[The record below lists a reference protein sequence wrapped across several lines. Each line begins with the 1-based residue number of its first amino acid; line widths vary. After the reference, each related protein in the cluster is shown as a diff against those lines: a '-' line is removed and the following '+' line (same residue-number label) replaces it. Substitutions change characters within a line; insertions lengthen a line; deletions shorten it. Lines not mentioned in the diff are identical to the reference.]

1 MIYYIDME
9 SPVPLLGDAR
19 AQTEPQSLP
28 TRLMVVTHFVQKQ
41 TLERLRQNRR
51 YEKLSLAYVDYI
63 SLLAEGD
70 RSPGELAE
78 QLGISKQACSKML
91 RELEALGLTDRRVN
105 PQDSRSSV
113 LSLSTDGLALLRDGV
128 EAANGVQA
136 QLAEAVGAGDLERLH
151 EVLDRLCAALGVER
165 SPRLA
170 LEDSLA
176 ARTGSR
182 PTRLTVLLPRLSENL
197 RQRLAAAVRAQGFT
211 DLRPGIGQVLGVV
224 GREGRRLQYIAT
236 LLGVSKQAVAATAA
250 ELEQQGYALR
260 ETDPQDQ
267 RQVILSLSP
276 RGRELMQAIVA
287 SVQDVEASTRAALGE
302 ADYSFLDEAMA
313 ILYAGIAGHYDSAS
327 VLRARIQQLS
337 KQLLDELGMTGAR
350 ALAQQLMG
358 MTRGKN

>member
-1 MIYYIDME
+1 ME
-9 SPVPLLGDAR
+9 SPVPLHGNTQ
-19 AQTEPQSLP
+19 AQPEPQSLP

-41 TLERLRQNRR
+41 TLERLKQNRG

-63 SLLAEGD
+63 SLLAERD

-91 RELEALGLTDRRVN
+91 RELEALELTERRVN

-113 LSLSTDGLALLRDGV
+113 LSLSPDGIALLRDGV

-136 QLAEAVGAGDLERLH
+136 RLAALVGATELERVH
-151 EVLDRLCAALGVER
+151 EVLDRLCAALGIER

-170 LEDSLA
+170 LEDRLA

-197 RQRLAAAVRAQGFT
+197 RQRLAAAVKAQGFT

-250 ELEQQGYALR
+250 ELEQQGYAIR

-276 RGRELMQAIVA
+276 RGRELIRAIVA
-287 SVQDVEASTRAALGE
+287 SVQDVEAVIRSA
-302 ADYSFLDEAMA
+302 LDEADHRFLNEAMSV
-313 ILYAGIAGHYDSAS
+313 LYAGIAGHYDGAS
-327 VLRARIQQLS
+327 VLRSRIQQLS
-337 KQLLDELGMTGAR
+337 KQLLDELGSTGAR
-350 ALAQQLMG
+350 ALAQQLMS
-358 MTRGKN
+358 MTRGRN